1 MDVKEHVSIIK
12 RKANT
17 GDVFELIDYFN
28 INVIET
34 DLGSSTLGMY
44 RYIKRNKFIFL
55 NNDLEHYQ
63 KKFVLAHELGHAIL
77 HSDLN
82 CFFLEKKTL
91 YLKNKFEIE
100 ANKFA
105 VELLVSDDDL
115 KELEGYTIEQM
126 SAILNIPSDLLK
138 YKFKFK

>member
-1 MDVKEHVSIIK
+1 MDVKEYVSIIK
-12 RKANT
+12 KKANT
-17 GDVFELIDYFN
+17 DDVFELVDYFN

-126 SAILNIPSDLLK
+126 SAILNIPSDLLI
-138 YKFKFK
+138 YKFRQ

>member
-1 MDVKEHVSIIK
+1 MNVKECVSIVK
-12 RKANT
+12 RKAKTN
-17 GDVFELIDYFN
+17 DVFELVDYFN
-28 INVIET
+28 IEVIET
-34 DLGSSTLGMY
+34 DLGVSTLGMY

-105 VELLVSDDDL
+105 VELLVNDDDL

-126 SAILNIPSDLLK
+126 AAILNIPSDLLI
-138 YKFKFK
+138 YKFRQ

>member
-1 MDVKEHVSIIK
+1 MDIKKSVSIIK
-12 RKANT
+12 RKAKMD
-17 GDVFELIDYFN
+17 DVFELVDYFN

-138 YKFKFK
+138 YKFK

>member
-1 MDVKEHVSIIK
+1 MNVKEYVSIIRK
-12 RKANT
+12 KANT
-17 GDVFELIDYFN
+17 DDVFELVDYFN

-126 SAILNIPSDLLK
+126 SAILNIPSDLLI
-138 YKFKFK
+138 YKFRQ

>member
-1 MDVKEHVSIIK
+1 MDVKEYVSIM
-12 RKANT
+12 RKKAKT

-105 VELLVSDDDL
+105 VGLLVSDDDL

-138 YKFKFK
+138 YKFK

>member
-1 MDVKEHVSIIK
+1 MDIKKSVSIIK
-12 RKANT
+12 RKAKT
-17 GDVFELIDYFN
+17 DDVFELVDYFN

-138 YKFKFK
+138 YKFK

>member
-1 MDVKEHVSIIK
+1 MDVKEYVSIIRK
-12 RKANT
+12 KANT
-17 GDVFELIDYFN
+17 DDVFELVDYFN

-138 YKFKFK
+138 YKFK

>member
-115 KELEGYTIEQM
+115 KELEGYTLEQM
-126 SAILNIPSDLLK
+126 SAILSIPSDLLK
-138 YKFKFK
+138 YKFK

>member
-1 MDVKEHVSIIK
+1 MNVKEYVSII
-12 RKANT
+12 RKKAKT
-17 GDVFELIDYFN
+17 DDVFELVDYFN

-138 YKFKFK
+138 YKFK

>member
-1 MDVKEHVSIIK
+1 MDIKKHVSIVK
-12 RKANT
+12 KKT
-17 GDVFELIDYFN
+17 KTDDVFELVDYFN

-34 DLGSSTLGMY
+34 DLGSATLGMY
-44 RYIKRNKFIFL
+44 RYIKRNKFIFI

-138 YKFKFK
+138 YKFK

>member
-1 MDVKEHVSIIK
+1 MDVKEYVSIIK
-12 RKANT
+12 KKANT
-17 GDVFELIDYFN
+17 DDVFELVDYFN

-63 KKFVLAHELGHAIL
+63 KKFVLAHELGHAVL
-77 HSDLN
+77 HSNLN

-105 VELLVSDDDL
+105 VELLVDDKDL
-115 KELEGYTIEQM
+115 KELEGYTINQA
-126 SAILNIPSDLLK
+126 SAALNIPVDLLK
-138 YKFKFK
+138 YKFK

>member
-1 MDVKEHVSIIK
+1 MNVKECVSII
-12 RKANT
+12 RKKAKT
-17 GDVFELIDYFN
+17 DDVFELIDYFN

-138 YKFKFK
+138 YKFK

>member
-105 VELLVSDDDL
+105 VELLVSDNDL

-138 YKFKFK
+138 YKFK

>member
-1 MDVKEHVSIIK
+1 MNVKECVSIVK
-12 RKANT
+12 RKAKTN
-17 GDVFELIDYFN
+17 DVFELVDYFN
-28 INVIET
+28 IEVIET
-34 DLGSSTLGMY
+34 DLGVSTLGMY

-138 YKFKFK
+138 YKFK

>member
-1 MDVKEHVSIIK
+1 MDVKEYVSIIK
-12 RKANT
+12 KKT
-17 GDVFELIDYFN
+17 KTDDVFELIDYFN

-138 YKFKFK
+138 YKFK

>member
-1 MDVKEHVSIIK
+1 MNVKECVSIVK
-12 RKANT
+12 RKAKTN
-17 GDVFELIDYFN
+17 DVFELVDYFN
-28 INVIET
+28 IEVIET
-34 DLGSSTLGMY
+34 DLGVSTLGMY

-126 SAILNIPSDLLK
+126 SAILNIPSDLLI
-138 YKFKFK
+138 YKFRQ

>member
-138 YKFKFK
+138 YKFK

>member
-1 MDVKEHVSIIK
+1 MNVKECVSII
-12 RKANT
+12 RKKAKT
-17 GDVFELIDYFN
+17 DDVFELVDYFN

-138 YKFKFK
+138 YKFK

>member
-1 MDVKEHVSIIK
+1 MDVKEYVSIIK
-12 RKANT
+12 KKANT
-17 GDVFELIDYFN
+17 DDVFELVDYFN

-138 YKFKFK
+138 YKFK

>member
-1 MDVKEHVSIIK
+1 MNVKEYVSII
-12 RKANT
+12 RKKAKT
-17 GDVFELIDYFN
+17 DDVFELVDYFN

-105 VELLVSDDDL
+105 VELLVSDNDL

-138 YKFKFK
+138 YKFK

>member
-1 MDVKEHVSIIK
+1 MDVKEHVSILK

-138 YKFKFK
+138 YKFK

>member
-1 MDVKEHVSIIK
+1 MDIKKHVSIIK
-12 RKANT
+12 KKT
-17 GDVFELIDYFN
+17 KTDDVFELVDYFN

-138 YKFKFK
+138 YKFK

>member
-1 MDVKEHVSIIK
+1 MNVKEYVSII
-12 RKANT
+12 RKKAKT
-17 GDVFELIDYFN
+17 DDVFELVDYFN

-105 VELLVSDDDL
+105 VELLVNDDDL

-138 YKFKFK
+138 YKF

>member
-1 MDVKEHVSIIK
+1 MNVKECVSIVK
-12 RKANT
+12 RKAKTN
-17 GDVFELIDYFN
+17 DVFELVDYFN
-28 INVIET
+28 IEVIET
-34 DLGSSTLGMY
+34 DLGVSTLGMY

-55 NNDLEHYQ
+55 NDDLEHYQ

-138 YKFKFK
+138 YKFK